1 MKNGEKQSS
10 DKQTRGPR
18 IASVITEQRKNAVD
32 SDAHVVFDFTG
43 LNKPAVSDLA
53 LVLTARL
60 QTPPSESVWARKIHP
75 RTAEILRALRLD
87 HMFPRYPDPDHLH

>member
-1 MKNGEKQSS
+1 MKNGGKQSN
-10 DKQTRGPR
+10 DNQTRGPR
-18 IASVITEQRKNAVD
+18 IGSISPKQRKNAVD

-43 LNKPAVSDLA
+43 LHTPAVSDLA

-60 QTPPSESVWARKIHP
+60 QTPSSESVWAREIHP

-87 HMFPRYPDPDHLH
+87 HMFPRYPDPDDLH